1 MTSEATTSTSTT
13 STRVNL
19 PDRVD
24 EHMVTAASL
33 DVLPPPDVIDPAS
46 TLSGENSHLPAA
58 SNIDRTA
65 ADHVPDHNDDDDA
78 DQTAGAGAVAGQSAA
93 AVASSIH

>member
-1 MTSEATTSTSTT
+1 MTSEAATSTSTT

-65 ADHVPDHNDDDDA
+65 ADHVPDHNDDA
-78 DQTAGAGAVAGQSAA
+78 DQTAASGAVAGQSAA